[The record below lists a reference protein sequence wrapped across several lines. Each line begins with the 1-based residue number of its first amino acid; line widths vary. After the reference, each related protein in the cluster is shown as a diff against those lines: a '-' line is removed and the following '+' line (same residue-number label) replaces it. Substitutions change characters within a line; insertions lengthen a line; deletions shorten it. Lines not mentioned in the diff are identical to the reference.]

1 MSTIIQDA
9 GLYWRPLGGNNI
21 DQISGHCYQYTCVL
35 PKKNEVKFSTII
47 VDIGKFDNHQ
57 AFGIKNS
64 IAAIPDIRDV
74 VNNENLNL
82 KAIFITHSHPDHL
95 NGIVHYIRAGY
106 KLPPIYGGR
115 YTKMILD
122 DLYKYYQIGKINQPT
137 FIEIEEGQIIKC
149 SDIEVEVISASHTC
163 FDTFGFIISACNT
176 KVYHTGDM
184 KVDSSTYF
192 RKPTNLKRLKEL
204 GSSINYIVG
213 DFYAID
219 CDGTAWREAD
229 VLKTLVKIM
238 KKSRKKKIFLP
249 VYPTH
254 IEMYIIA
261 FLSALKMRKD
271 VIFYGDADFYS
282 YLKQIKDYGI
292 DFNKISKGFIKVA
305 VGIPEN
311 IDNFSK
317 NFVVIGNYNDIN
329 EWFNDSK
336 EDSFAIITAKTFFNP
351 LKGQMNS
358 RDIKFAVLEDY
369 PQLQGSGHGCLGD
382 WEQILKIFPTS
393 VYIPTHCPYF
403 IAEGFDGIAKK
414 LGFNMLNPLPKNNSL
429 YRFNGKKY
437 ATISIKPA
445 TWLIANSDAMLTEV
459 WQKATS
465 GSGFLKR
472 TISKKRAQRKF
483 KIMLC
488 QRNKNK

>member
-1 MSTIIQDA
+1 MSSLIQDA

-21 DQISGHCYQYTCVL
+21 DQISGHSYQYTCVL
-35 PKKNEVKFSTII
+35 HKNEKIKISTII

-64 IAAIPDIRDV
+64 IAAVPDVRDIIQ
-74 VNNENLNL
+74 NKDLNL
-82 KAIFITHSHPDHL
+82 KAVFVTHSHPDHL
-95 NGIVHYIRAGY
+95 NGIIHYVRAGY

-115 YTKMILD
+115 YTKMILE

-163 FDTFGFIISACNT
+163 FDSFGFIISACDT

-184 KVDSSTYF
+184 KIDPTTYF

-204 GSSINYIVG
+204 GLNIDYIVG
-213 DFYAID
+213 DFYSID
-219 CDGTAWREAD
+219 CDGFAWREAD

-238 KKSRKKKIFLP
+238 KKSRKSKIFLP

-254 IEMYIIA
+254 VEMYIVA
-261 FLSALKMRKD
+261 FLSALKMKKD
-271 VIFYGDADFYS
+271 VIFYGNADFYS

-292 DFNKISKGFIKVA
+292 DFCKISKGIIKVIEG
-305 VGIPEN
+305 VPED
-311 IDNFSK
+311 IDAFSK
-317 NFVVIGNYNDIN
+317 NFVVIGAYNDIG

-336 EDSFAIITAKTFFNP
+336 EDSFAIITAQTFFNP
-351 LKGQMNS
+351 LKGQMNA
-358 RDIKFAVLEDY
+358 RNIKFVTLADY
-369 PQLQGSGHGCLGD
+369 PVLQGAGHGHLGD
-382 WEQILKIFPTS
+382 WEQILKILPS
-393 VYIPTHCPYF
+393 AVYIPTHCPYF
-403 IAEGFDGIAKK
+403 IAEGFRELAKK
-414 LGFNMLNPLPKNNSL
+414 LGFEMIEPLPKNNFM
-429 YRFNGKKY
+429 YRFKGKEY
-437 ATISIKPA
+437 TEVSAKPA
-445 TWLIANSDAMLTEV
+445 TWLIVNSDAIFTEV

-465 GSGFLKR
+465 GIGYLKR

-483 KIMLC
+483 KMMLC
-488 QRNKNK
+488 QRVKNR